1 MKWSQFGARL
11 CIALA
16 VLIMAGCAAQPP
28 RGGPGGPRR
37 MPMAAG
43 GKMARPAALLFVG
56 MDADR
61 DLVVTTAELTDGLAV
76 EWKRADRDGNGALS
90 AFEMA
95 DWCAAVLGD
104 ADAAPGRLSLD
115 ADVDGQVTHAEF
127 DAGIR
132 REFAAFDRN
141 GDGRLERA
149 ELLTAA
155 GGRPGGGDGGGA
167 DGGRGGGPG
176 GGPGGGG
183 GGGGGRH
190 RPY

>member
-1 MKWSQFGARL
+1 
-11 CIALA
+11 
-16 VLIMAGCAAQPP
+16 
-28 RGGPGGPRR
+28 

-104 ADAAPGRLSLD
+104 AD
-115 ADVDGQVTHAEF
+115 VDGQVTHAEF

-183 GGGGGRH
+183 RGGGGRH

>member
-1 MKWSQFGARL
+1 
-11 CIALA
+11 
-16 VLIMAGCAAQPP
+16 
-28 RGGPGGPRR
+28 
-37 MPMAAG
+37 
-43 GKMARPAALLFVG
+43 
-56 MDADR
+56 
-61 DLVVTTAELTDGLAV
+61 
-76 EWKRADRDGNGALS
+76 
-90 AFEMA
+90 
-95 DWCAAVLGD
+95 VLGD

-183 GGGGGRH
+183 RGGGGRH